1 MPAPAVHPTNQPVVY
16 IVLPEKINN
25 EHVHAIRELMN
36 RPALPN
42 PHAATPHSVNPRA
55 AKPTHPCH
63 SVVDQKLEN
72 LRQKYPRLAARLQS
86 LVNALQY
93 PWQGGAALAM
103 VVGAGLLMFGLPYTV
118 FVLASTLSLPALL
131 ESQALIILS
140 FGSLLFLFGRDILYG
155 NDLNT
160 ILGNLL
166 YFPVPFLMFKK

>member
-1 MPAPAVHPTNQPVVY
+1 MVAPAAHAHANQPVVY

-25 EHVHAIRELMN
+25 EHVHAIKELLN
-36 RPALPN
+36 RP
-42 PHAATPHSVNPRA
+42 TPPSPRA
-55 AKPTHPCH
+55 AKQTPQCH
-63 SVVDQKLEN
+63 SVVDHKLQE
-72 LRQKYPRLAARLQS
+72 LRKEHPKLAARLQS

-93 PWQGGAALAM
+93 PWKGVAALAM
-103 VVGAGLLMFGLPYTV
+103 VVGAGLLLFGLPYTI
-118 FVLASTLSLPALL
+118 FVLASSLSLMALL

-140 FGSLLFLFGRDILYG
+140 FGSLLYLFGRDILYG